1 MRKDP
6 CGSLAKE
13 CSMDLPA
20 IEAMTFYTAIFWLG
34 GFTVGLVIKLIL
46 PQGH

>member
-1 MRKDP
+1 MAP
-6 CGSLAKE
+6 CVWWAKE
-13 CSMDLPA
+13 CCMDQPA

-34 GFTVGLVIKLIL
+34 GFTVGLIIKLIL